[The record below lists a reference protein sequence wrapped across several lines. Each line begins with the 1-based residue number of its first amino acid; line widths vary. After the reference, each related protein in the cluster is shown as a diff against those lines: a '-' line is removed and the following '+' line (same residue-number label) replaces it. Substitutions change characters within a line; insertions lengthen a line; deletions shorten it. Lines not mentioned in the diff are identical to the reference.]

1 MMMVFPFPN
10 NSCELDNI
18 LNILQREYRGDFTLE
33 SAQRN
38 TLGNESCQK
47 TNKKRKNRTDR
58 DPGPHF
64 TNLGCVTVHVGCT
77 RTKQQ
82 LHSGLEGISGLQVLS
97 YSTPSG
103 AVSAL

>member
-1 MMMVFPFPN
+1 M
-10 NSCELDNI
+10 
-18 LNILQREYRGDFTLE
+18 LE
-33 SAQRN
+33 
-38 TLGNESCQK
+38 K
-47 TNKKRKNRTDR
+47 KKKKKRKQTDS

-64 TNLGCVTVHVGCT
+64 TNLGCVTVHVDCT